1 MACGTLLSPL
11 LTPHGF
17 TITPLVEMR
26 GRNLKGV
33 PAMINSYM
41 TWGVAYIGAIV
52 LFAPLSPLTRNWNTD
67 IRISR
72 PHLHISN

>member
-1 MACGTLLSPL
+1 MGLSLSLLF
-11 LTPHGF
+11 TPYRF

-26 GRNLKGV
+26 GMNLKGM

-52 LFAPLSPLTRNWNTD
+52 LFAPLNFLTRNWNTD